1 MIYSLDSRCI
11 NILKRLLHTNGYTT
25 VQEIADMEQISKRS
39 VYYDLSKINEWLE
52 QQDVEIIE
60 VERKKGVFVTQSQ
73 IEKINVLIKEVNE
86 STFYLFSPMERVD
99 IIICTIMKK
108 LKPMIIEDFMNVCQ
122 VSRNTI
128 INDLKAVTSKLQ
140 EYNLQLEYANKQ
152 GYQIKGDIIRKRTVF
167 FLLFSNLV
175 DYYQKGILKHDD
187 EERVLQIL
195 NDMRLIE
202 SELHT
207 SYVPG
212 TLYTISVFFASIHKR
227 SESLVFSDMD
237 KSEIEDTKEYQLVC
251 KYFKALADEEKY
263 YLALHL
269 LGSRMQSVPMH
280 LLAEKENES
289 TYELARNL
297 VSEFSRI
304 ACMAFPNVEEVEQ
317 SIYAHLK
324 TSLYRYRYGIQLGNP
339 LLSDIKNEYNELFEL
354 TKKACEYLKQQIGV
368 PIPDGE
374 IAYLTLHFG
383 GFMNKSEI
391 NRQLNILIVCPNG
404 IGTGNMLRRE
414 VINLLPNADK
424 VDVVALNHL
433 EEVKNYQLVISTV
446 PIEGVRSTVVH
457 PILTDIDRVSILRE
471 SLKDDST
478 QQMEVES
485 IINIAKNYVDEEKLK
500 LFKEDISNYFSSM
513 KVKQVRRNDF
523 GLGLEYYLNQDHIF
537 IFEKEYTWEESFVR
551 TSQILIKKGSIA
563 PHYVKS
569 MIEKTKQMGPYMFI
583 CEGVVLA
590 HAQIEDGAYHTDIA
604 LGLFK
609 QSVRFDKGRDA
620 HIVLVLSAEDQ
631 TKHIHILND
640 IMNIFQEDKN
650 VKILKTCEN
659 VEQLQKQLFAM
670 IKGSGI
676 CT

>member
-11 NILKRLLHTNGYTT
+11 NILKRLIHTNGYTS

-52 QQDVEIIE
+52 QQEVEIIE
-60 VERKKGVFVTQSQ
+60 VERKKGVFITQSQ
-73 IEKINVLIKEVNE
+73 MEKINVLMKEASE

-99 IIICTIMKK
+99 IIICSIMKK
-108 LKPMIIEDFMNVCQ
+108 VKPMLIEDFMNVCQ

-128 INDLKAVTSKLQ
+128 INDLKVVTSKLQ
-140 EYNLQLEYANKQ
+140 EYNLHLEYANKR

-167 FLLFSNLV
+167 FLLFSGLV
-175 DYYQKGILKHDD
+175 DYYQKGILQHDD
-187 EERVLQIL
+187 EERVLHIL
-195 NDMRLIE
+195 NDMRKIE
-202 SELHT
+202 NELDT

-212 TLYTISVFFASIHKR
+212 TLYTISAFFASIHKR
-227 SESLVFSDMD
+227 SDQLVFSELD
-237 KSEIEDTKEYQLVC
+237 KNEIEVTKEYRLVC
-251 KYFKALADEEKY
+251 QYFNALEEGEKY

-280 LLAEKENES
+280 LLVEKENES

-304 ACMAFPNVEEVEQ
+304 ACMEFPNVEEVEE

-324 TSLYRYRYGIQLGNP
+324 TSLYRYRYGVQLGNP
-339 LLSDIKNEYNELFEL
+339 LLSDIKNEYSELFEL
-354 TKKACEYLKQQIGV
+354 TKKACDYLKQQIGV

-383 GFMNKSEI
+383 GFMNQSEV
-391 NRQLNILIVCPNG
+391 NKQLRILIVCPNG

-414 VINLLPNADK
+414 VMNLLPNADV

-433 EEVKNYQLVISTV
+433 PNNNQYQMIISTV
-446 PIEGVRSTVVH
+446 PIEGVRATVVH

-471 SLKDDST
+471 SLKDDSN

-485 IINIAKNYVDEEKLK
+485 IINIAKNYMNEAQLH

-513 KVKQVRRNDF
+513 KVKQVRRSDF
-523 GLGLEYYLNQDHIF
+523 GFGLEYYLHQDHIY
-537 IFEKEYTWEESFVR
+537 IFDEVCTWEQSFAK

-563 PHYVKS
+563 PHYVDS
-569 MIEKTKQMGPYMFI
+569 MIAKTKEMGPYMFI

-604 LGLFK
+604 LGVFK
-609 QSVRFDKGRDA
+609 QPIVFDKGRRA
-620 HIVLVLSAEDQ
+620 QIILVLSAQDQ
-631 TKHIHILND
+631 IKHIHILND
-640 IMNIFQEDKN
+640 IMTVFQEDKN
-650 VKILKTCEN
+650 VKALVACESI
-659 VEQLQKQLFAM
+659 EQIQKELFAI
-670 IKGSGI
+670 IKGGDAK
-676 CT
+676 